1 MLSLI
6 TQPPILLSLMATL
19 LISFSVHEFSHAW
32 AAYRLGDTTARDAG
46 RLTLNPAA
54 HLDLAGT
61 LMLLLGGLG
70 WAKPVPV
77 DGYTVQ
83 RRTPAGLM
91 LVSIAGPLSNLLLAV
106 LAAIPFRLGWVNIYN
121 YSTAFLPTIDQF
133 LDIFISVNLGLML
146 FNLLPLA
153 PLDGDKIADYVLPE
167 KWNRKLDVI
176 RPYGPFIL
184 IVLVMIL
191 PYIGV
196 PLVSW
201 VIDPVRETL
210 FFLLTGA

>member
-6 TQPPILLSLMATL
+6 SQPPILLSLMVTL

-32 AAYRLGDTTARDAG
+32 MAYRLGDPTAKDAG

-77 DGYTVQ
+77 NGYTVL

-91 LVSIAGPLSNLLLAV
+91 LVSIAGPLSNLLLAI
-106 LAAIPFRLGWVNIYN
+106 LAAIPFRLGLVNIYN
-121 YSTAFLPTIDQF
+121 SSTGFLPTIDQF
-133 LDIFISVNLGLML
+133 LDIFIMVNLGLML

-167 KWNRKLDVI
+167 SWSRKLDVI

-184 IVLVMIL
+184 IAIVMIL
-191 PYIGV
+191 PLIGV
-196 PLVSW
+196 DLIRW
-201 VIDPVRETL
+201 VVDPVRNTL

>member
-6 TQPPILLSLMATL
+6 SQPPILLSLILTL

-32 AAYRLGDTTARDAG
+32 MANLLGDPTAKDAG
-46 RLTLNPAA
+46 RLTLNPVA
-54 HLDLAGT
+54 HLDLVGT
-61 LMLLLGGLG
+61 LMLLAGGLG

-77 DGYTVQ
+77 NGYAVQ

-91 LVSIAGPLSNLLLAV
+91 LVSIAGPLSNLLLAI
-106 LAAIPFRLGWVNIYN
+106 LAAIPFRMGLVSIYN
-121 YSTAFLPTIDQF
+121 SSSGFLPTIDQF
-133 LDIFISVNLGLML
+133 LDIFIMVNLGLML

-167 KWNRKLDVI
+167 SWSRKLDAI
-176 RPYGPFIL
+176 RPYGPFVL
-184 IVLVMIL
+184 IVIVMVL
-191 PYIGV
+191 PMIGV
-196 PLVSW
+196 DLLGW
-201 VIDPVRETL
+201 VIEPVRSTL

>member
-91 LVSIAGPLSNLLLAV
+91 LVSIAGPLSNLLLAI
-106 LAAIPFRLGWVNIYN
+106 LAAIPFRLGLVNIYN

-167 KWNRKLDVI
+167 KWGRKLDVI

-184 IVLVMIL
+184 IVLVMVL

>member
-6 TQPPILLSLMATL
+6 SQPPILLSLILTL

-32 AAYRLGDTTARDAG
+32 MANLLGDPTAKDAG
-46 RLTLNPAA
+46 RLTLNPVA
-54 HLDLAGT
+54 HLDLVGT
-61 LMLLLGGLG
+61 LMLLAGGLG

-77 DGYTVQ
+77 NGYAVQ

-91 LVSIAGPLSNLLLAV
+91 LVSIAGPLSNLLLAI
-106 LAAIPFRLGWVNIYN
+106 LAAIPFRMGLVSIYN
-121 YSTAFLPTIDQF
+121 SSSGFLPTIDQF
-133 LDIFISVNLGLML
+133 LDIFIIVNLGLML

-167 KWNRKLDVI
+167 SWSRKLDAI
-176 RPYGPFIL
+176 RPYGPFVL
-184 IVLVMIL
+184 IVIVMVL
-191 PYIGV
+191 PMIGV
-196 PLVSW
+196 DLLGW
-201 VIDPVRETL
+201 VIEPVRSTL